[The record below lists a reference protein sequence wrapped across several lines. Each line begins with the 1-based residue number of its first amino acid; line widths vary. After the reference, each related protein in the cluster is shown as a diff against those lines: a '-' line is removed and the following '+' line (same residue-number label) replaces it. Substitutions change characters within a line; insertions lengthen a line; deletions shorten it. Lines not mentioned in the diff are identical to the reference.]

1 MKAIYPHM
9 GKVPLI
15 TLYKS
20 SKIKEEILVHLLF
33 KGLPR
38 THYVEIS
45 HPNSGAKVYFILKGL
60 RAYIGKG
67 KTGI

>member
-9 GKVPLI
+9 GKAALVSFD
-15 TLYKS
+15 KS
-20 SKIKEEILVHLLF
+20 SKIVGKLLVEFLF
-33 KGLPR
+33 KDLPR
-38 THYVEIS
+38 THFVEIS
-45 HPNSGAKVYFILKGL
+45 DPNSGAKVYFILKGL